1 MNTGTALIP
10 VILSGGSGSRLW
22 PLSRALYPKQLLP
35 LAGPDSM
42 LQETIGRLT
51 GLAAI
56 RPPIVVC
63 NEEHRF
69 MVAEQLREKQN
80 KASAIIL
87 EPVGRNTAPAV
98 AVAALEALRSS
109 ADDMDPLIL
118 VLPADHV
125 ITDIPT
131 FHRAIE
137 QGIEQARAGNLV
149 TFGIVPQSAHTGYG
163 YIRAGD
169 SLNNHTF
176 LVDEFREKP
185 DQPTADRYVEEGGY
199 YWNSGMF
206 LFKASR
212 YLQELS
218 KFAPK
223 MQSQCMTSYA
233 CSSHDMDFTRLD
245 KEAFEQC
252 PSDSIDYA
260 VMEKTDAAVVIP
272 LDAGWNDVGSWSSLW
287 ELGEPDENGNVVIGD
302 VLCDDTHNSYLR
314 SENRLI
320 ATVGI
325 KDCVVVDTADA
336 LLVADRNQ
344 VQDVKNIVEQ
354 LKKLN
359 RGESTLHK
367 KVSRP
372 WGSYEGIAISEGYQA
387 KRITVK
393 PGGCLS
399 LQLHHRRSEHWI
411 VVKGIAEVTCGD
423 KVFDLREN
431 ESTYIPIGVKHR
443 LENRT
448 DEPVEMIEVQVGAYL
463 GEDDIVRF
471 EDVYGR
477 TDA

>member
-1 MNTGTALIP
+1 MSTGTSLIP

-42 LQETIGRLT
+42 LQETIARLS

-56 RPPIVVC
+56 RPAIVVC

-69 MVAEQLREKQN
+69 MVAEQLREKN
-80 KASAIIL
+80 TKSAAIIL

-125 ITDIPT
+125 ITDLNA

-137 QGIEQARAGNLV
+137 QGMEQARAGNLV
-149 TFGIVPQSAHTGYG
+149 TFGIVAQSAHTGYG
-163 YIRAGD
+163 YIQVGEPVNEHA
-169 SLNNHTF
+169 F
-176 LVDEFREKP
+176 QVDQFREKP
-185 DQPTADRYVEEGGY
+185 DQSTADSYLKDGGY

-212 YLQELS
+212 YLQELA
-218 KFAPK
+218 KFEPK
-223 MQSQCMTSYA
+223 IQSYCMTSFA
-233 CSSHDMDFTRLD
+233 LSQKDLDFTRLD
-245 KEAFEQC
+245 KESFEQC

-287 ELGEPDENGNVVIGD
+287 ELGEPDEHGNVVIGD
-302 VLCDDTHNSYLR
+302 VLMEDTHNSYLR

-336 LLVADRNQ
+336 LLVADRSQ
-344 VQDVKNIVEQ
+344 VQNVKDIVAQ

-359 RGESTLHK
+359 RGETTLHK
-367 KVSRP
+367 KVARP
-372 WGSYEGIAISEGYQA
+372 WGSYEGIAQSEGYQA

-411 VVKGIAEVTCGD
+411 MVKGTAEVTCGE
-423 KVFDLREN
+423 KVFELREN

-448 DEPVEMIEVQVGAYL
+448 DEPVEMIEVQVGSYL

-477 TDA
+477 TDN

>member
-1 MNTGTALIP
+1 MSTGTSLIP

-35 LAGPDSM
+35 LAGKDSM
-42 LQETIGRLT
+42 LQETIGRLS
-51 GLAAI
+51 GLASI

-63 NEEHRF
+63 NEDHRF
-69 MVAEQLREKQN
+69 MVAEQMREN
-80 KASAIIL
+80 NIKAASIIL

-98 AVAALEALRSS
+98 AIAALEALRCS

-137 QGIEQARAGNLV
+137 QAMVQASAGNLV

-163 YIRAGD
+163 YIRSGQ
-169 SLNNHTF
+169 SLNSHTF
-176 LVDEFREKP
+176 LVDEFVEKP
-185 DQPTADRYVEEGGY
+185 DQDTATRYLDEGGY

-218 KFAPK
+218 KLAPK
-223 MQSQCMTSYA
+223 MQSYCMTSYA
-233 CSSHDMDFTRLD
+233 CSTRDLDFTRLD
-245 KEAFEQC
+245 REAFEQC

-287 ELGEPDENGNVVIGD
+287 ELGEADENGNVVIGD
-302 VLCDDTHNSYLR
+302 VLTDDTHNSYLR
-314 SENRLI
+314 SESRLI
-320 ATVGI
+320 ATVGM

-336 LLVADRNQ
+336 VLVADRNK

-354 LKKLN
+354 IKKLN
-359 RGESTLHK
+359 RTETTLHK

-372 WGSYEGIAISEGYQA
+372 WGSYEGIIISEGYQA
-387 KRITVK
+387 KRITVN

-411 VVKGIAEVTCGD
+411 VVKGVAEVTCGE
-423 KVFDLREN
+423 KVFELREN

-443 LENRT
+443 LEYCT
-448 DEPVEMIEVQVGAYL
+448 DDPVEMIEVQVGSYL

-477 TDA
+477 TDD